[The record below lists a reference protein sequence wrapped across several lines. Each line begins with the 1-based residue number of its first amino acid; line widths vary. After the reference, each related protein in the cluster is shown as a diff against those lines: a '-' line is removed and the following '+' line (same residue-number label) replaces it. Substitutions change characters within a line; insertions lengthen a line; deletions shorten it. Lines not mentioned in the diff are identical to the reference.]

1 MNPGLRL
8 LCRIG
13 LATTCVVTAFSLCAP
28 VLAVSLQQRGFS
40 ATAIGAFAMISFTT
54 IAIFIPLMPGLFARF
69 GILRSYKFGL
79 LINTLGLT
87 SYALTESFALWC
99 LTAAAGG
106 LGGAAVWNASESLL
120 AQYAPPDQR
129 GKYTGI
135 YQTFLGGALAVGPLA
150 PAVLGLSPQQALW
163 LAAGMG
169 VLSGLIV
176 FSIGA
181 IDKAYSVAVTDPIRS
196 LPALNTWGALRRVPE
211 LCVIAFAGGVFE
223 AGLTSIIAAHGSQT
237 GLSLAAAASIVAAIG
252 VGSFIVQYPAGVLAD
267 RISAR
272 SVFSMAAVL
281 LIGSALLLLLSGQVP
296 LTLWLAA
303 LIWGGVGGALY
314 TLSMIQ
320 VAHRFQGGDVA
331 AGTASMITGYTLGGA
346 LGPAVSG
353 LMLDLA
359 GVSGLGL
366 WLAGLSMATL
376 LAARRL

>member
-1 MNPGLRL
+1 
-8 LCRIG
+8 
-13 LATTCVVTAFSLCAP
+13 
-28 VLAVSLQQRGFS
+28 
-40 ATAIGAFAMISFTT
+40 
-54 IAIFIPLMPGLFARF
+54 
-69 GILRSYKFGL
+69 
-79 LINTLGLT
+79 
-87 SYALTESFALWC
+87 
-99 LTAAAGG
+99 
-106 LGGAAVWNASESLL
+106 
-120 AQYAPPDQR
+120 
-129 GKYTGI
+129 
-135 YQTFLGGALAVGPLA
+135 
-150 PAVLGLSPQQALW
+150 
-163 LAAGMG
+163 
-169 VLSGLIV
+169 
-176 FSIGA
+176 
-181 IDKAYSVAVTDPIRS
+181 
-196 LPALNTWGALRRVPE
+196 

-252 VGSFIVQYPAGVLAD
+252 VGSFLVQYPAGVLAD

-281 LIGSALLLLLSGQVP
+281 LIGSALLLLLSGRLP

-303 LIWGGVGGALY
+303 LIWGGIGGALY

-331 AGTASMITGYTLGGA
+331 AGTASLITGYTLGGA
-346 LGPAVSG
+346 LGPAASG